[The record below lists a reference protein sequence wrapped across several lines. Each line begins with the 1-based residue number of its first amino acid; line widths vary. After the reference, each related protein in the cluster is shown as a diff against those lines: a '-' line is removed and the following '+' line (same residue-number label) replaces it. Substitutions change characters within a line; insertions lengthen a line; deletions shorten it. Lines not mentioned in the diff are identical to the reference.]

1 MHIQSQKIVIYQK
14 KKKIQSNTYTGS
26 WSIWRLSTI
35 RLGTHRFIKSYM
47 VRKIIAVD
55 FELGSHYQMM
65 GTNPAQNFGVV
76 LAELCTPARSSII
89 MVLSQEKETEH
100 MKLLIR
106 TYICI
111 SIYHI
116 LVLKNIVFIWQSR
129 MSNLE
134 YKGYKN
140 LLFTCLQNPARVQK
154 IAHSAL

>member
-1 MHIQSQKIVIYQK
+1 
-14 KKKIQSNTYTGS
+14 
-26 WSIWRLSTI
+26 
-35 RLGTHRFIKSYM
+35 
-47 VRKIIAVD
+47 
-55 FELGSHYQMM
+55 MM
-65 GTNPAQNFGVV
+65 GTNPAQNFGLV

-89 MVLSQEKETEH
+89 MVLSQAKETER

-140 LLFTCLQNPARVQK
+140 LIFTCLQNPARVQK
-154 IAHSAL
+154 TALQLCKCQKDCSDGNWSDMFEIFMFLLRNFLKIIVVFFLFLVEFGGTIISV